1 LDNIFTHGSG
11 TVEALGPTKQLAR
24 VDRGLGDGEGK
35 REPNLERVRG
45 DLLLDVTFVDV
56 RPNSCCYKVHEVRNM
71 FLLKIA
77 WDLMLVRVGYLDLM
91 TSLQIDKTHTMI
103 EMNEDVDQVKTGY
116 GH

>member
-1 LDNIFTHGSG
+1 
-11 TVEALGPTKQLAR
+11 
-24 VDRGLGDGEGK
+24 
-35 REPNLERVRG
+35 
-45 DLLLDVTFVDV
+45 
-56 RPNSCCYKVHEVRNM
+56 M